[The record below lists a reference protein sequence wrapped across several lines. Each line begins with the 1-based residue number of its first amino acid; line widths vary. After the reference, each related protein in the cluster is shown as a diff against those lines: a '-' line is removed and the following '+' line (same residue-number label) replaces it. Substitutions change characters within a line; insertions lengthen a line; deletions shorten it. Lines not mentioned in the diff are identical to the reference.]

1 MVFSDKT
8 FCCVFGKWV
17 LRGTRFY
24 NNAAKNLGTMG
35 VLCRGFGFLL
45 VLERHDRSGRCCKSA
60 LYVNVIFYSKKFVR
74 AEVCA
79 EDWQSR
85 IR

>member
-1 MVFSDKT
+1 MIKRFAVSS
-8 FCCVFGKWV
+8 GGGA

-35 VLCRGFGFLL
+35 VLCRGFGLLL
-45 VLERHDRSGRCCKSA
+45 VLERHDRSRKCCKSA

-85 IR
+85 II